1 MSKGTRN
8 YSIFIESSSMF
19 AQRKQQTTKLYH
31 GVSAMAMKGL
41 VDMGDG
47 SFSGGSSQ
55 AFSQLPTQSVRRLL
69 LPPTLP

>member
-1 MSKGTRN
+1 
-8 YSIFIESSSMF
+8 MF

-55 AFSQLPTQSVRRLL
+55 AFSQLPTQSYV
-69 LPPTLP
+69 PSSFS